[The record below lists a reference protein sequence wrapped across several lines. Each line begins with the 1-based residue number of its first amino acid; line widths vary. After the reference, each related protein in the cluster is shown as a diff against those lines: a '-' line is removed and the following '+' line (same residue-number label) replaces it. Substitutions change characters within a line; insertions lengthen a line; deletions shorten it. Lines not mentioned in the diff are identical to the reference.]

1 MSYSPL
7 TAEELRPV
15 VSQIHRRCIVEK
27 PGGVRG
33 TISATH
39 VWRIFS
45 PKMPDYRPTYG
56 LARAIAAALTELL
69 GRPVTAADLF
79 EYLSSIGKPLSRK
92 PSAKR
97 LVGFRPGDLATAGS
111 AALLETFRSVACR
124 GSAPVDQI
132 IGDAPG
138 WMTPETVLDAISEL
152 EIDGYLLATG
162 EPNTP
167 EYGFKIKEKED
178 QNGHNHG

>member
-1 MSYSPL
+1 MSNTPL

-15 VSQIHRRCIVEK
+15 VSQIHRRCMVEK

-33 TISATH
+33 TVSSSHI
-39 VWRIFS
+39 WRIFS
-45 PKMPDYRPTYG
+45 PEMPGHRPTYG

-79 EYLSSIGKPLSRK
+79 EYLQSIGKPMSRK
-92 PSAKR
+92 PGAKR
-97 LVGFRPGDLATAGS
+97 LVGFRPGDLATVGP
-111 AALLETFRSVACR
+111 AALLETLRTVAR
-124 GSAPVDQI
+124 LGAAGVDQI

-152 EIDGYLLATG
+152 EMDGYLLATG
-162 EPNTP
+162 EPNSP
-167 EYGFKIKEKED
+167 EYGFKIKEKD
-178 QNGHNHG
+178 TNGHHNG

>member
-1 MSYSPL
+1 MSNTPL

-33 TISATH
+33 TVSSSHI
-39 VWRIFS
+39 WRIFS
-45 PKMPDYRPTYG
+45 PEMPGHRPTYG
-56 LARAIAAALTELL
+56 LAGAIAAALTELL
-69 GRPVTAADLF
+69 ERPVTAGDLF
-79 EYLSSIGKPLSRK
+79 EYLERIGKPMSRK
-92 PSAKR
+92 PGAKKR
-97 LVGFRPGDLATAGS
+97 VSFWPGDLASAGP
-111 AALLETFRSVACR
+111 AALLETLRTVACL
-124 GSAPVDQI
+124 GAGGVEHV

-152 EIDGYLLATG
+152 EIDGYLVATG
-162 EPNTP
+162 EPNSP

-178 QNGHNHG
+178 ANGHHR